1 MKGYNSSYGG
11 AVGGTDGSKN
21 GEDYNSAGSSSVGKV
36 DSVSVV
42 ADEHNLPTSGTPD
55 SVTQNYKDGELH
67 SERYY
72 GPDGKPYLDIDYTDH
87 GNSKMH
93 PNVPHQHRIIFDDN
107 GKMHRD
113 STDTEVK

>member
-1 MKGYNSSYGG
+1 MKGYNSDYGG
-11 AVGGTDGSKN
+11 GGGTDGSEN
-21 GEDYNSAGSSSVGKV
+21 GVDYNSAGSSSVGKV
-36 DSVSVV
+36 DSVSIV
-42 ADEHNLPTSGTPD
+42 ADEHSLPTSGTPN
-55 SVTQNYKDGELH
+55 SVTQNYKDGKLH

-72 GPDGKPYLDIDYTDH
+72 GEDGKTYLDIDYTDH

-93 PNVPHQHRIIFDDN
+93 PQVPHQHKIMYDNN